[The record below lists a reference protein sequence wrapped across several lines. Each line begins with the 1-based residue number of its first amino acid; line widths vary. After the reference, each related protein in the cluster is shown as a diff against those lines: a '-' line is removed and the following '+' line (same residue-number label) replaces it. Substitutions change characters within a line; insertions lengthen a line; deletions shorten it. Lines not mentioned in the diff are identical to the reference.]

1 MNFSALIKKDILKA
15 LAAAMVALPLMT
27 SCLTDVMAELD
38 ELKGRVE
45 NLESK
50 FQTEITALKK
60 LVEESVTVVSCKFS
74 LADNCWKL
82 ELSDGTILNIYDKV
96 NVPNAVI
103 TYITDGGV
111 NYWAVSDAEGNVTA
125 LTDASGNRI
134 PIVQGAPDPTVR
146 ETSDG
151 YYEISFDGGRTW
163 VRTGVSGS
171 SLFSG
176 CNPVYPEDGS
186 LPYVEIT
193 LSSGEVIRVA
203 MKPEEKLLSFLDY
216 LTGAEVS
223 EVYVPYGHML
233 SLCPVMSEAVTDILV
248 TVPAGWKVKD
258 VWYEDYVEI
267 HFTAPSVEALKA
279 GFAEEEGN
287 AKILAVA
294 GNDMVETTTLF
305 LTTKPVDY
313 LLINNDV
320 KITPRYGIPYGYF
333 YGLCKESEF
342 DAEMFAEYLADPS
355 FESKAPFFHSYEGV
369 STSLNELYGQECE
382 EGYKYFLWMV
392 PGLEKDGDI
401 YVDPQTFV
409 IGEVIKK
416 SISLEIVGEASF
428 NDANVRMKL
437 FGSDFYFGGVTRKA
451 LFNPE
456 NLVNSLYD
464 KIELPED
471 GIYEG
476 PASLFANYGQV
487 RDILPDT
494 EYVVWIVLGEE
505 GKTSYLPEEV
515 VYAEFKTSAI
525 QTTGGSADISA
536 SDETVT
542 FNSISVNL
550 NAEGAAYIY
559 YYYATDTQLSGYP
572 TEESKVNYL
581 IKNGNR
587 VRNSVVSA
595 AVTGLATGT
604 TRTLWALAVDS
615 EGKVGSLYEK
625 SFTTKVITY
634 TNAITFY
641 FNEPGTTIGQTT
653 ADIKISL
660 TSSAKPSKYR
670 YACLNATGAEW
681 TSKYKYSLS
690 NLQED
695 MVVNPYRFTEIDAPA
710 NGIIHLS
717 GLKIGVEYVFA
728 LIAIDGEGLPTKA
741 QKYTFKPNIDLG
753 NFVYK
758 TVNGAENPVWS
769 ASCPKVTLFPDEYDL
784 IGDFGLIV
792 FQIDVPEGMTAYWV
806 SVHPDYWVHEKIT
819 DPKDKTIAIY
829 QEEEIVESGKKQ
841 NYFGASTGQYLYI
854 TWKDAEGNFYEP
866 LEVATGF
873 KGGWGI

>member
-1 MNFSALIKKDILKA
+1 MNASKLIKNNILSA
-15 LAAAMVALPLMT
+15 LAATIVALPLMT
-27 SCLTDVMAELD
+27 SCLPDVKAELD
-38 ELKGRVE
+38 ELKDRVE

-82 ELSDGTILNIYDKV
+82 ELSDGTTLNIYDKV
-96 NVPNAVI
+96 NVPDAVI

-111 NYWAVSDAEGNVTA
+111 KYWAVADSEGNVTA

-151 YYEISFDGGRTW
+151 YYEISFDGGKTW
-163 VRTGVSGS
+163 IRTGASGS
-171 SLFSG
+171 TMFSG

-203 MKPEEKLLSFLDY
+203 MKPEEKLLSFMDY
-216 LTGAEVS
+216 LSGAEIS
-223 EVYVPYGHML
+223 EAYVPYGQEL
-233 SLCPVMSEAVTDILV
+233 TLCPVMSEAVTDLLI

-267 HFTAPSVEALKA
+267 RFTAPSVEALNA

-305 LTTKPVDY
+305 LTTNPVEY
-313 LLINNDV
+313 VLINNDV

-333 YGLCKESEF
+333 YGLCKESDF

-369 STSLNELYGQECE
+369 SASLNELYGQECE
-382 EGYKYFLWMV
+382 DGYKYFLWMV

-416 SISLEIVGEASF
+416 VISLEVVGEASF
-428 NDANVRMKL
+428 NDANVLMRL
-437 FGSDFYFGGVTRKA
+437 FGSDFYYGGVTRKA

-456 NLVNSLYD
+456 NLVKSLYD
-464 KIELPED
+464 KIELPEN

-476 PASLFANYGQV
+476 PASMFANHGQM
-487 RDILPDT
+487 RDILPGTD
-494 EYVVWIVLGEE
+494 YVVWMVPGEE
-505 GKTSYLPEEV
+505 GKTSYLPEEFV
-515 VYAEFKTSAI
+515 SAEFKTSAI

-536 SDETVT
+536 SDETVS

-559 YYYATDTQLSGYP
+559 YYFATDTQLSGYP
-572 TEESKVNYL
+572 TEESKVNFL
-581 IKNGNR
+581 LKNGNR
-587 VRNSVVSA
+587 VRNSEVSA
-595 AVTGLATGT
+595 AVTGLASGT

-615 EGKVGSLYEK
+615 EGKVGSLYDK

-634 TNAITFY
+634 TDAISFY
-641 FNEPGTTIGQTT
+641 FNETGIKIDQTT
-653 ADIKISL
+653 ADIKVSL
-660 TSSAKPSKYR
+660 TAGSPAKFR
-670 YACLNATGAEW
+670 YACLNTAGAEW
-681 TSKYKYSLS
+681 TSTYKYSLS

-695 MVVNPYRFTEIDAPA
+695 MVVNPYKFTEIDVPS
-710 NGIIHLS
+710 NGIIHLT
-717 GLKIGVEYVFA
+717 GLKIDVEYVFA

-741 QKYTFKPNIDLG
+741 QKYTFATHMDLG

-758 TVNGAENPVWS
+758 TVNGAENPVWK
-769 ASCPKVTLFPDEYDL
+769 ASCPKVTLYPDEYAL
-784 IGDFGLIV
+784 IGDFGIV
-792 FQIDVPEGMTAYWV
+792 VFKIDVPEGMTAYW
-806 SVHPDYWVHEKIT
+806 SAVHPDHWVHEKIS

-829 QEEEIVESGKKQ
+829 QEQAIVESGKKQ
-841 NYFGASTGQYLYI
+841 TYFGANTGWYLYI

-866 LEVATGF
+866 LEVDTGF
-873 KGGWGI
+873 QGGWGV